1 MKKWKL
7 WKSMVS
13 LGMSAVLV
21 FSSAA
26 AYARTEQTSED
37 GIAVEAEAEADKDGF
52 VIDETEVLTKYTGTA
67 TEVVIPDG
75 VIAIGKDAFSNCSN
89 IKKVTIPA
97 SVISILD
104 AFGGCSSL
112 TDINVSSE
120 NSVYA
125 SIDGCVYTKDKT
137 EIRICPEGK
146 TKVEIPE
153 GVTSIGEDAF
163 YYCGNL
169 EKVSIPDSVTSI
181 GDGAFYYCSSL
192 EKVSIPDSVTSIGS
206 SAFSYCKS
214 LTKAAIP
221 TSVTSIKS
229 RLFYG
234 CINLTTLAIPASVTN
249 IDYDAFDG
257 CYFLTIYGTAG
268 SYAEKYAEKYDWPFV
283 VLFTGDFDID
293 MGQTDF
299 IFKKGSSEGVAIKCS
314 GEKKDF
320 VSVSVNGERI
330 NEKDYT
336 LEEEEDSTIIKFSPE
351 FMDALEEGDYTFTLE
366 YEENRKVEMIMT
378 ITGPAAEGFVIE
390 DGVLVKYAP
399 GRRQPE
405 EIEIPDTVVSIGERV
420 FADKSYLTKII
431 IPDSV
436 KSIGS
441 FAFAGCNGLTEVTI
455 PGSVESIGDSAF
467 RSCSKLTK
475 VTMLDG
481 VKSIEDSA
489 FYYCRELAEVELPES
504 LTSIGNS
511 AFQGCTGLTE
521 VYIPGNVT
529 KIGNLDELIE
539 TGDVTVVLSCAFSDC
554 SNLTSIN
561 VSPENETYAS
571 EDGCVYTK
579 DKKRLLLCP
588 LGKSAVDIPEGVT
601 SIEEYAFYNCQNLT
615 EVTIPE
621 SVKSINNGAFSSCSS
636 LEEVTIPGSVE
647 NIGFQAFSGCSS
659 LTKVTMLEGVTC
671 IGAWAFSGCRVLEE
685 IKIPKSVTSIG
696 DSAFVGTKWMEKQRE
711 ESPRAL
717 VIVNHILIDGHGYS
731 EEVLVIPDDITS
743 IGDNAFANS
752 TRLKEVTIPG
762 SVKSIGQSA
771 FESCDKLTKVTMQ
784 EGVESIGTYAFMF
797 CRGLA
802 DDNDITFPKSI
813 ISIGASAFHGTRWLE
828 KKWAEEKLVIINHVL
843 MDGRSVNGEVVIPDG
858 VTTISDFAFNATDVK
873 NEESPLTEVT
883 IPRSVT
889 SIGEYAFYN
898 CGELTKVTILGSET
912 KLGNGVFRSCPNVT
926 IYGGAGT
933 YAEKYA
939 EENNIRFVPVP
950 IIQEMQTDTTYEK
963 GDSEGATIK
972 CSGELDKFQGVYV
985 DGVLAVKEKDYEL
998 KEGSTIIIFKQEF
1011 MDKLKGGKHTF
1022 TLKYDGD
1029 WEVEITM
1036 SVVGGI
1042 MGDVNGDG
1050 AINAMDA
1057 LVILMHVAGVSKLE
1071 GDVKRLSDVNGDGA
1085 INARDALDVL
1095 RKVAGAIDKFEVE
1108 TKA

>member
-1 MKKWKL
+1 MKTWKL
-7 WKSMVS
+7 LKSMVS

-26 AYARTEQTSED
+26 AYARTEQAAED
-37 GIAVEAEAEADKDGF
+37 GIAVTAEADKDGF
-52 VIDETEVLTKYTGTA
+52 VIDEAEVLTKYTGTA

-163 YYCGNL
+163 SYCGNL

-181 GDGAFYYCSSL
+181 GDSAFYYCSSL

-206 SAFSYCKS
+206 FAFSYCKS

-234 CINLTTLAIPASVTN
+234 CSNLTTMAIPASVTD
-249 IDYDAFDG
+249 IAYDAFDG

-336 LEEEEDSTIIKFSPE
+336 LEEEEDSTIIKFSLE

-390 DGVLVKYAP
+390 DGVLVKYDP
-399 GRRQPE
+399 KKRQPE

-420 FADKSYLTKII
+420 FADKSYLKKII
-431 IPDSV
+431 IPGSV

-441 FAFAGCNGLTEVTI
+441 SAFVGCNGLTEVTI

-467 RSCSKLTK
+467 SSCGKLTK

-481 VKSIEDSA
+481 VKSIGDSA

-511 AFQGCTGLTE
+511 AFGGCTGLTE
-521 VYIPGNVT
+521 VEIPGNVT

-588 LGKSAVDIPEGVT
+588 QGKSAVDIPEGVT

-659 LTKVTMLEGVTC
+659 LTKVTMLEGVTS
-671 IGAWAFSGCRVLEE
+671 IGARAFSGCRVLEE
-685 IKIPKSVTSIG
+685 IKIPESVTSIG
-696 DSAFVGTKWMEKQRE
+696 DSAFSGTKWMENQRKE
-711 ESPRAL
+711 GPF

-743 IGDNAFANS
+743 IGESAFANS
-752 TRLKEVTIPG
+752 KELKEVTIPG
-762 SVKSIGQSA
+762 NVKSIGQQA
-771 FESCDKLTKVTMQ
+771 FESCANLTKVTMQ
-784 EGVESIGTYAFMF
+784 DGVESIGTYAFMF
-797 CRGLA
+797 CRSL
-802 DDNDITFPKSI
+802 NDVTFPKSI
-813 ISIGASAFHGTRWLE
+813 ISIGASAFHGTKWLE
-828 KKWAEEKLVIINHVL
+828 NKWAEKKLVIINHVL
-843 MDGRSVNGEVVIPDG
+843 MDGRSVDGEVVIPDV
-858 VTTISDFAFNATDVK
+858 VTTISDFAFYSTGYAG
-873 NEESPLTEVT
+873 EEDSLTGVT

-889 SIGEYAFYN
+889 SIGEYAFNDCKY
-898 CGELTKVTILGSET
+898 LKKVTILGSET
-912 KLGNGVFRSCPNVT
+912 KLGRGVFLGCPDVT

-933 YAEKYA
+933 SA
-939 EENNIRFVPVP
+939 EEYAKEYDIQFVPIPV
-950 IIQEMQTDTTYEK
+950 IQEAQTDVVYVK
-963 GDSEGATIK
+963 GSTEGATIK
-972 CSGELDKFQGVYV
+972 CTGDLKDFKGVSV
-985 DGVLAVKEKDYEL
+985 DGNPIEESCYTLE
-998 KEGSTIIIFKQEF
+998 EGSTIINFTQAF
-1011 MDKLKGGKHTF
+1011 MDTLKNGEHIF
-1022 TLKYDGD
+1022 TLEYEGD
-1029 WEVEITM
+1029 WKVEMTM
-1036 SVVGGI
+1036 TVTASVIGGI
-1042 MGDVNGDG
+1042 IGDVNGDG
-1050 AINAMDA
+1050 KVNSEDA
-1057 LVILMHVAGVSKLE
+1057 LNILKCEVGLIKLDDDIKKVA
-1071 GDVKRLSDVNGDGA
+1071 DVNADGK
-1085 INARDALDVL
+1085 INSEDALDVL
-1095 RKVAGAIDKFEVE
+1095 KREVGLIDKF
-1108 TKA
+1108 KAEAGA